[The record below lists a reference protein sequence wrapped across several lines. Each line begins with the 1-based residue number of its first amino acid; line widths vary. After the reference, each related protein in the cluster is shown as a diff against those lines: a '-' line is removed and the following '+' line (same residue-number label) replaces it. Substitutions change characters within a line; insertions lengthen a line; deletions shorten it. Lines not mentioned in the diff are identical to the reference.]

1 MSSLRNKRFHLVSEQ
16 RKTEEGDFVYLRHF
30 SRALSL
36 YTDVVLFFA
45 FFLLYIGVRES
56 EANALVINK
65 SPAVYFLSLALDGL

>member
-1 MSSLRNKRFHLVSEQ
+1 MSSLRNKPFHLVSEQ
-16 RKTEEGDFVYLRHF
+16 RKTEEGDFVFSRHF

-56 EANALVINK
+56 EANTRW
-65 SPAVYFLSLALDGL
+65 

>member
-16 RKTEEGDFVYLRHF
+16 IFETEEGDFVYLRHF

-56 EANALVINK
+56 EANTRW
-65 SPAVYFLSLALDGL
+65 